1 MTEATF
7 HAALAWA
14 VMATGGLVFVSLFF
28 ITAPYGRHTR
38 GGWGPTV
45 SNRVGW
51 MVMESPAAIAFAAV
65 YVRGRHAGEL
75 VPLALCALWLGHY
88 VHRSFVFPWRLRSG
102 KKPMPLSVAGM
113 AIAFNVI
120 NAYLNAR
127 WISELGS
134 YPRAWL
140 GDPRFVA
147 GVLAFVGGMAINIQ
161 SDNILFSLR
170 RPGEQ
175 GYKIPHGGGYRLV
188 SSPNYLGELIEWAG
202 WAVATWSL
210 AGVAFFVFTFANLV
224 PRAVANHRW
233 YRETFPEYPRE
244 RRAVIPWLW

>member
-1 MTEATF
+1 MSEASLHT
-7 HAALAWA
+7 ALAWA
-14 VMATGGLVFVSLFF
+14 VMATGGVVFVSLFF
-28 ITAPYGRHTR
+28 VTAPYGRHAR

-45 SNRVGW
+45 SNRLGW
-51 MVMESPAAIAFAAV
+51 VVMESPAAIAFAVV
-65 YVRGRHAGEL
+65 YALGRHARDP
-75 VPLALCALWLGHY
+75 VPLALCALWLAHY
-88 VHRSFVFPWRLRSG
+88 VHRSFVFPFRLRSG

-113 AIAFNVI
+113 AITFNLI

-134 YPRAWL
+134 YPRAWFA
-140 GDPRFVA
+140 DPRFVV
-147 GVLAFVGGMAINIQ
+147 GVVAFAAGMAINIQ
-161 SDNILFSLR
+161 SDNILLGLR

-175 GYKIPHGGGYRLV
+175 GYKIPRGGAYRLV
-188 SSPNYLGELIEWAG
+188 SAPNYLGELIEWAG

-210 AGVAFFVFTFANLV
+210 AGLAFFVFTFTNLV

-233 YRETFPEYPRE
+233 YRETFPDYPRE